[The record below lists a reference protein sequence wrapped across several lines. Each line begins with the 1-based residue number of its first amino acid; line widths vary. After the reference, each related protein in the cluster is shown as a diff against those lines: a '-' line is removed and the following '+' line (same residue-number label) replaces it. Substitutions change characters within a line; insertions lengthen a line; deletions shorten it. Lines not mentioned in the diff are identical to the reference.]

1 MHRRF
6 ILKSLPIHPGFI
18 AMCSDTK
25 VNSWS
30 KVSKLGE
37 GKKRGPRSLIVM
49 NWEVFIVCLSLRK
62 ILTAL
67 WNRGNFFGNFVGK
80 LKAIFLVHGNGG
92 SADLGRWAMSKLKT
106 NLMTEAGYRKEL
118 IWAPTY
124 LGRNILDN

>member
-6 ILKSLPIHPGFI
+6 ILKSLPIHPEFI

-80 LKAIFLVHGNGG
+80 LKVIFLKILRFLWTREDLLVLFNLFNVCL
-92 SADLGRWAMSKLKT
+92 SADSVEIR
-106 NLMTEAGYRKEL
+106 
-118 IWAPTY
+118 
-124 LGRNILDN
+124 